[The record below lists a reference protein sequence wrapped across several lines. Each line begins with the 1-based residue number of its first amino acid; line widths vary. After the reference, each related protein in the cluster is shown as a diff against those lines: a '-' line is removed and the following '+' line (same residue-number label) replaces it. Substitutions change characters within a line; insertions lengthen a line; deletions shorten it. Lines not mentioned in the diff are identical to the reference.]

1 VLSCDLDVSCVQ
13 FQSFVRCPGQGKG
26 FFSCILCF
34 HCLILICVPV
44 RTSGFPRDHSFSPV
58 RAVGCVLSS
67 NLCFILRRCIYLA
80 VFVFEFATLVALCCV
95 RALVKPIFAICLPIF
110 VQIFGGFPTR
120 YDYIN
125 LSSET
130 HLWFYVLVSVRLFV
144 AGYSCVFVFP
154 FVLGRGMCWVSHPVP
169 FALLFL
175 FYFKFALRSVRL
187 VFRGVIRS
195 VGS

>member
-1 VLSCDLDVSCVQ
+1 MLHFTEV
-13 FQSFVRCPGQGKG
+13 F
-26 FFSCILCF
+26 
-34 HCLILICVPV
+34 
-44 RTSGFPRDHSFSPV
+44 
-58 RAVGCVLSS
+58 
-67 NLCFILRRCIYLA
+67 YLA

-120 YDYIN
+120 YNYIN

-154 FVLGRGMCWVSHPVP
+154 FVLGRGMCWVFHPVP

-175 FYFKFALRSVRL
+175 F
-187 VFRGVIRS
+187 
-195 VGS
+195 

>member
-1 VLSCDLDVSCVQ
+1 MSSSSLLCV
-13 FQSFVRCPGQGKG
+13 VRGRGRG
-26 FFSCILCF
+26 FFLCILCF

-120 YDYIN
+120 YNYIN
-125 LSSET
+125 PSSET
-130 HLWFYVLVSVRLFV
+130 HLWFYVLAFRCGLFV
-144 AGYSCVFVFP
+144 RVCISFCVRPGY
-154 FVLGRGMCWVSHPVP
+154 VLGLPSCA
-169 FALLFL
+169 FCAFILF
-175 FYFKFALRSVRL
+175 
-187 VFRGVIRS
+187 
-195 VGS
+195 